1 MVDREAFDRR
11 LRLLDRRI
19 ALLREIAAAGHE
31 RFRSDPHLQAEAER
45 HLQIAIQAAID
56 AGHQLRA
63 EEFSEAPETYRQV
76 FELLGRHGVIDAAL
90 AARLVL
96 AAGLRNVLVHAY
108 LDVDPELIWASF
120 DRLDDLVVL
129 ARRLSEWLD
138 RGGTDP

>member
-31 RFRSDPHLQAEAER
+31 RFGSDPHLQAEAER

-56 AGHQLRA
+56 AGHQLLA

-76 FELLGRHGVIDAAL
+76 FELLGRRGVIDAAL
-90 AARLVL
+90 APAWRSRP
-96 AAGLRNVLVHAY
+96 AFEMCSSTPTSR
-108 LDVDPELIWASF
+108 ST
-120 DRLDDLVVL
+120 R
-129 ARRLSEWLD
+129 S
-138 RGGTDP
+138 